1 MDEETRI
8 RRVKISGPPFERGLQ
23 LGNFCR
29 REIEN
34 TLEAYRLVFQR
45 YANIDE
51 EQARR
56 LAAPFIDV
64 IAKYDPE
71 IMEEISGIAR
81 ALGRPLEDLVAIN
94 ARTELMF
101 MSQPKECT
109 AIALLPEVASD
120 KRIFMGQNWDW
131 IQRLRG
137 SLILLEI
144 EQPKRPTVLM
154 LAEAGIVGKIG
165 LNRSGIAVCLN
176 ILLAG
181 NPKMGVP
188 IHVILRGILN
198 AETLG
203 DALGTVLRN
212 PSGGCSHFLIGSK
225 EGEAIGMEVGFHDVE
240 VLYPAGGILT
250 HANHFVG
257 RKIRREDKGRVRYPD
272 SLIRDYRA
280 LKLLQA
286 KKKDLTLQDMEAV
299 LRDHLNY
306 PHSICRHPVPQMDEL
321 EGIVSLA
328 SVLMDLKS
336 GVLYVAEGPPCQ
348 HQYAPFSF
356 S

>member
-1 MDEETRI
+1 MDKETGI
-8 RRVKISGPPFERGLQ
+8 RRVKISGPPFERGFQ
-23 LGNFCR
+23 LGNLCR

-34 TLEAYRLVFQR
+34 TLEAYRLVFQK
-45 YANIDE
+45 YANIQG
-51 EQARR
+51 EQVKR

-64 IAKYDPE
+64 IAKYDSE
-71 IMEEISGIAR
+71 IMEEISGIAK
-81 ALGRPLEDLVAIN
+81 ALGRPVEDLVAIN

-101 MSQPKECT
+101 MSPSLECT
-109 AIALLPEVASD
+109 SIALLPEVTSD
-120 KRIFMGQNWDW
+120 KRIFIGQNWDW
-131 IQRLRG
+131 LRMLG
-137 SLILLEI
+137 DSLILLEI

-154 LAEAGIVGKIG
+154 LTEAGIVGKIG
-165 LNRSGIAVCLN
+165 MNRAGIAVCLN
-176 ILLAG
+176 ILIAG
-181 NPKMGVP
+181 NPEMGVP
-188 IHVILRGILN
+188 IHVLLRGILN

-212 PSGGCSHFLIGSK
+212 PSGGCSHFLIGCK

-240 VLYPAGGILT
+240 ALYPAGGIFT

-257 RKIRREDKGRVRYPD
+257 KKFRREDKGRVRYPD

-280 LKLLQA
+280 LKLLEA
-286 KKKDLTLQDMEAV
+286 KKKDFTLQDMEAV
-299 LRDHLNY
+299 LRDHLNH
-306 PHSICRHPVPQMDEL
+306 PHSICRHPAPQTDVL
-321 EGIVSLA
+321 EEIVSLA

-348 HQYAPFSF
+348 HPYVPFSF